1 MSNTSACTLFI
12 RQWDKCFSGT
22 ELISLLV
29 KNSCKAS
36 TGTVPLKSRVNA
48 PFSSFKQTSGL
59 RGSCKCLD
67 KHQNVPLLYHQQ
79 RLAASSFSS
88 ATFWSAVGEHS
99 YVRVLA
105 SSNNLYKQK
114 FQRRLLLA
122 RWLSKSSP
130 FLIIK
135 EFIDHVHTVC
145 TYKEFWEL
153 LPRLQY
159 KINTQVIKYNRTG
172 CRKCSE
178 SSKQPKQQK
187 APALVY

>member
-1 MSNTSACTLFI
+1 M
-12 RQWDKCFSGT
+12 R
-22 ELISLLV
+22 
-29 KNSCKAS
+29 NSCKPS
-36 TGTVPLKSRVNA
+36 TGTVPLKSTANT

-67 KHQNVPLLYHQQ
+67 KHQNVPLLYRQQ
-79 RLAASSFSS
+79 SLAASSFPS
-88 ATFWSAVGEHS
+88 AAFCSAVREHS

-105 SSNNLYKQK
+105 NSSNLYKQK
-114 FQRRLLLA
+114 FQQRLLLA
-122 RWLSKSSP
+122 RWLGKSSP
-130 FLIIK
+130 CLIIM
-135 EFIDHVHTVC
+135 EFINRVHTVC
-145 TYKEFWEL
+145 TYKEFCEL

-159 KINTQVIKYNRTG
+159 KINTQVIKYDRTG